1 MQFQSTLPRRE
12 RRYKRR
18 YRCGFIY
25 FNPRSHEGSDAFSIV
40 SVSSFALFQSTL
52 PRRERLSYL
61 GALASGFMIS
71 IHAPTKGATNKYCF
85 YSTFNKFQSTLP
97 RRERRR
103 GCIRSGAHTNF
114 NPRSHEGSDS
124 KNFPGTGSCR
134 NFNPRS
140 HEGSDCIL
148 SIFRLQFKKFQ
159 STLPRRERPDDQ
171 KSLVRTYTNF
181 NPRSHKGSDHGIMV
195 ALVFF
200 CNISIHAPTKGATVT
215 VCAPESWRIVFQ
227 STLPQRERLTRSL
240 CFRFAI

>member
-1 MQFQSTLPRRE
+1 MESQFTFLQRNQCKSQSRLFDQFYCNLRFHEGSDVQTVWRLSVAMQFQSTLPRRE

-103 GCIRSGAHTNF
+103 GCIRSGAHTTF
-114 NPRSHEGSDS
+114 NPRSHEGSDQ
-124 KNFPGTGSCR
+124 T
-134 NFNPRS
+134 
-140 HEGSDCIL
+140 I
-148 SIFRLQFKKFQ
+148 
-159 STLPRRERPDDQ
+159 
-171 KSLVRTYTNF
+171 KSLWLE
-181 NPRSHKGSDHGIMV
+181 PIQ
-195 ALVFF
+195 
-200 CNISIHAPTKGATVT
+200 ISIHAPTKGATMGLWLRWFSF
-215 VCAPESWRIVFQ
+215 AIFQ
-227 STLPQRERLTRSL
+227 STLPQRERL
-240 CFRFAI
+240 

>member
-114 NPRSHEGSDS
+114 NPRSHEGSD
-124 KNFPGTGSCR
+124 
-134 NFNPRS
+134 
-140 HEGSDCIL
+140 CIL